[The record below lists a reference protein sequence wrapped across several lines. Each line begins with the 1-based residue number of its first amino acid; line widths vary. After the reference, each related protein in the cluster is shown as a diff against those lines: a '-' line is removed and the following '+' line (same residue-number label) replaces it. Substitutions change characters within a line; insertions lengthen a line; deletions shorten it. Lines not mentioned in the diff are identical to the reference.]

1 VKVATA
7 SDNIQDPFIPTGSGN
22 ILEIARWTPLAGH
35 LHAGELPVTFGMVTD
50 AAAELLGSGAD
61 YGLRPGAVRI
71 WWLRTAKTP
80 CARGWRRGQNDR
92 CFEGKAN
99 LGEDAGLGGF

>member
-1 VKVATA
+1 MANPVAPLARAGVKVATA

-61 YGLRPGAVRI
+61 YELRPGAVRI

-80 CARGWRRGQNDR
+80 CGSWLAART
-92 CFEGKAN
+92 K
-99 LGEDAGLGGF
+99 